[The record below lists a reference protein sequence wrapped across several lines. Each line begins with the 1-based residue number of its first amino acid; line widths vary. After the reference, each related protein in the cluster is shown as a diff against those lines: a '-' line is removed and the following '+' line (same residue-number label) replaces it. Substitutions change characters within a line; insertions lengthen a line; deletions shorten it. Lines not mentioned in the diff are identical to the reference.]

1 MWNIEFN
8 LIYYVLKDNI
18 KDYKNIINL
27 KKWNF
32 ELFSN
37 KTYINI
43 IFYIKYLNRQVSI
56 VIKKYVTHFKDHDIH
71 EPDLVK

>member
-32 ELFSN
+32 ELFLE

-43 IFYIKYLNRQVSI
+43 IFYTKYLNEQLDI
-56 VIKKYVTHFKDHDIH
+56 VAKECAYHSKDHESKNIK
-71 EPDLVK
+71 L